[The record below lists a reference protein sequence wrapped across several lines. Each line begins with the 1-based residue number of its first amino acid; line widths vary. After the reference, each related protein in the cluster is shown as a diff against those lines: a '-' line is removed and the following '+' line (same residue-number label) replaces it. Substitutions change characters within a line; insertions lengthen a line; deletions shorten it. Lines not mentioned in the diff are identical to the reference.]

1 MGSNWYLVELA
12 FKVLLLDI
20 LTLVVCKYAS
30 TVIVYNFVVFCNAKN
45 NMWHQIYPNI
55 SSNKHDTVYDTV
67 IMAHRCKCS
76 SDSSDE

>member
-30 TVIVYNFVVFCNAKN
+30 TVIVYNFVVFL
-45 NMWHQIYPNI
+45 
-55 SSNKHDTVYDTV
+55 
-67 IMAHRCKCS
+67 
-76 SDSSDE
+76 